1 MYFHGTLQNIIIY
14 SMKSLIYMEL
24 NDCLK
29 ILLLIHIEFSSK
41 LKVHRCGTIVS
52 ISDEVVATAIDLS
65 LIVNVK

>member
-1 MYFHGTLQNIIIY
+1 MYFHGTLQNIINY

-41 LKVHRCGTIVS
+41 LKVQGGKCFSQNKHFLNEKS
-52 ISDEVVATAIDLS
+52 AS
-65 LIVNVK
+65 